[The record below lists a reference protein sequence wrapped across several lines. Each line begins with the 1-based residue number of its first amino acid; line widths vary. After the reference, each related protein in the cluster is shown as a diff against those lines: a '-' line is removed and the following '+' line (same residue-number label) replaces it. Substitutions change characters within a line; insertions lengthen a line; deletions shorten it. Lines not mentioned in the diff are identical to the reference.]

1 MLTPKQE
8 KYVQNLVKGMSQRD
22 AYRNAFPSS
31 VKWKDN
37 VVDSKASTLY
47 KTGKIMERYEELIK
61 RAQDKAIMSSKE
73 RMIWLSNVVKGN
85 VTQRSYGSNGEEYE
99 NEAYISDKLKAVDTL
114 NKMTGEYTTKVEG
127 TITALQKDMN
137 AVNDIASQMSNV
149 SEDDIDVST

>member
-8 KYVQNLVKGMSQRD
+8 KFVQNLVNGMSQRQ
-22 AYRNAFPSS
+22 AYRDAFPNS

-37 VVDSKASTLY
+37 VVDSKASTMFND
-47 KTGKIMERYEELIK
+47 GKILERYNELIEK
-61 RAQDKAIMSSKE
+61 AQDDAIMSAKE
-73 RMIWLSNVVKGN
+73 RMIWLSNVVNGK
-85 VTQRSYGSNGEEYE
+85 VTQKSWGSNGQEYD
-99 NEAYISDKLKAVDTL
+99 NEAYISDKLKAIDTL

-137 AVNDIASQMSNV
+137 AVNDIASQMQNI